1 MIGTRPEIDADGK
14 YTGKIE
20 FYAYGPGKAQAI
32 RELAARD
39 GISLPNSFAYSDSA
53 TDLPMMETVGHP
65 VAVNPDR
72 ELQRDRHRPRL
83 ADSRVRTA
91 RDFAGENQPSQID
104 SADLRCGGGYRG
116 GDRVDGVGAQVE
128 AKPELSSSGRGAGR
142 G

>member
-1 MIGTRPEIDADGK
+1 MISSSPVEIVKPLCSYLGIEDVIGTRPEIDADGK

-72 ELQRDRHRPRL
+72 ELQRDRHGP
-83 ADSRVRTA
+83 
-91 RDFAGENQPSQID
+91 
-104 SADLRCGGGYRG
+104 
-116 GDRVDGVGAQVE
+116 
-128 AKPELSSSGRGAGR
+128 
-142 G
+142 